1 MKDAQYPPNGLR
13 YVKFVPSESV
23 MTDPSP
29 PVVDFGAP
37 VLVGNA
43 EWVDVLDDDEEASPL
58 ATEELGFLMTVK

>member
-1 MKDAQYPPNGLR
+1 
-13 YVKFVPSESV
+13 

-43 EWVDVLDDDEEASPL
+43 EWVDVLDDDEEAIPL

>member
-29 PVVDFGAP
+29 PVVGVGAL
-37 VLVGNA
+37 VLVGNP
-43 EWVDVLDDDEEASPL
+43 E
-58 ATEELGFLMTVK
+58 